1 MFARI
6 SIFLS
11 EEGQVIVFVSKI
23 RRIALIWKGASIV
36 LNKGVRA
43 AEEVRYRSGEG
54 NIVLLKMWRLKKF

>member
-11 EEGQVIVFVSKI
+11 EEGQVIVFVRKI

-43 AEEVRYRSGEG
+43 VEEVREKSP
-54 NIVLLKMWRLKKF
+54 